1 MPRQR
6 REETAQ
12 RWASRFAQFENSNL
26 SVGFS
31 TFYFLLSTFYF
42 LLSTIHSLI
51 ICIQCLVEINQRLAG
66 LSQLLA
72 NGLVFLLRFGFPPN
86 DCWLPAISVR
96 GLDGIYEFK
105 QQEFFAES
113 QVCVI
118 LCLRFSVLL
127 GRSGAAML
135 TGKSTIPAHGQHKRR
150 AKPNATQVPSG

>member
-1 MPRQR
+1 MGSSVAKYSPDGWKVIKHG
-6 REETAQ
+6 RETG
-12 RWASRFAQFENSNL
+12 L
-26 SVGFS
+26 SGVERAK
-31 TFYFLLSTFYF
+31 TLTCLLAF

-127 GRSGAAML
+127 GRSEAAML
-135 TGKSTIPAHGQHKRR
+135 TGKSTAPAHGQHKRR